1 MSLQILN
8 VGKPWTQEEDAML
21 VKLYN
26 NEKLD
31 IFQIAKIHQRAPGG
45 IILRLLKNNLILDKK
60 LARGYDLYKLEDKVK
75 KLDKKGI
82 QKNKYDSDKIIFI
95 DNKEYIT
102 NDIGIWEIKKIRG
115 KI

>member
-8 VGKPWTQEEDAML
+8 VGKSWTQEEDTML

-31 IFQIAKIHQRAPGG
+31 IFQIAKIHQRSPGG
-45 IILRLLKNNLILDKK
+45 IVLRLLKNKLILDKK
-60 LARGYDLYKLEDKVK
+60 LARGYDLYKL
-75 KLDKKGI
+75 DKKKEI
-82 QKNKYDSDKIIFI
+82 RKNDSDKIIFI

-102 NDIGIWEIKKIRG
+102 NDIGI
-115 KI
+115 